1 MDVIYVSYSY
11 RCNKT
16 LMKDK
21 FYSRVAV
28 MIMTVIWQMVSIT
41 ALAQRQVQ
49 VVEMQTQPDGTQI
62 YVPKTIEVPEKSSEE
77 VAAAKSKAATVTAED
92 DDLQYYLNHL
102 PMTRAGE
109 SAIVIDLSTFKD
121 TIRQT
126 TLEVNQGIS
135 LKFTN
140 GAIRRGTGLAKD
152 DPMIRISNGTIVEFD
167 ETVTIS
173 GENLETNGEAVLL
186 YGASLKTAAWI
197 GNTKRGTEPYYYHC
211 IYACLSSSKLEVLGG
226 TIDGWAGYEGTEP
239 LVISGGKHSWIV
251 PYSSDAVISGKNT
264 EISEISFYENTY
276 KLYLKSSVKYLRF
289 HDYFNVISDGYAVA
303 TGYDGYQ
310 LTEDDMQK
318 IKVTNRNTSVNDLN
332 DYEKRLEGNSIVMR
346 KIVKD
351 LQSDINNAPDNTET
365 TIDLDNYGELTT
377 GILIPKGKKIKMTGT
392 KNVTLASNFTGD
404 YIFRTE
410 GDAQLDIT
418 ISGLDCKSCASI
430 PKKAFVAGYPNSKM
444 YIRESDDSFI
454 YYPYNILYTEKG
466 GTIYCY
472 ADIRKTTFYNSA
484 GGTMY
489 IDCHHEGEVLDPT
502 AEAGSTTNITGNL
515 ALYGT
520 FTAEGKVSMWG
531 NSISSLTNLVLGK
544 NSSVTFTTNVTD
556 AKNLIAS
563 FKNNDYVLDRPYVNF
578 LKNSYRIRFSLLD
591 GHTPTIDNC
600 KGEDGNYRPCICIV
614 EYDKEKNE
622 MRLDSLASVF
632 NMLRDSIE
640 DCIKKSSELRIAIE
654 ENKSNGTLTAEKYEE
669 FVKREAGID
678 ASITKV
684 GYTIKTIRAEIVST
698 KEDGYYGETEIAG
711 LEANASYLYYEIKI
725 IEEYIASLQSDLDA
739 TLASHKKT
747 FTNTDDLQDF
757 LNNLGKNNETTEDN
771 PATVTIAD
779 GTVLD
784 NFEIPEG
791 THVEMNVEGDSNDD
805 LQAFING
812 LVTVKYGSSLRLN
825 GNYVVRGENTSATLL
840 VHGTIDIYATII
852 LEGTKT
858 EVVHIY
864 NGGTAN
870 WRGNMT
876 SGKIV
881 NEGTLNIY
889 SGTTHYIEN
898 HGTVHHN
905 TGVCHHIVNYRTYYM
920 KGGNINAS
928 NTEYDN
934 AFENCGTAYLTG
946 GTIVSS
952 KTLIINYV
960 NSKTYIDGVKL
971 DDSNATSTIISYSD
985 FHIRGDYSP
994 KHIILDRGVRINF
1007 TSVWTV
1013 RWHITFIDNRTTI
1026 RKVIF
1031 HSDKFNLNND
1041 YIKLIDF
1048 NLPDG
1053 YRWYYNAEEKGIE
1066 MRDSKVYDSDDL
1078 QAFLDR
1084 LAKFAG
1090 TASEPVILEGDNHT
1104 IDVETDADRLFELPA
1119 NSYVEIRNVI
1129 FRIVSDVSQKRW
1141 HIPSG
1146 STLIL
1151 NNVTLN
1157 AGEEKEDD
1165 DRVELAVEGGKLY
1178 INNVVFINIRL
1189 TLNGTVYVCSPLSSR
1204 IYLSY
1209 ENNDEIVNGV
1219 HVAEGCNGYVLTE
1232 ADLDK
1237 FVYCDLDDSSD
1248 IWKFLLA
1255 ENAIELYQEVS
1266 GMEKVPGDN
1275 HPQVF
1280 ADEAGRLNIIG
1291 VPQDAQCFIYNS
1303 EGILIR
1309 KGTVS
1314 EITASG
1320 SIPAKGCYVL
1330 KVGKTAIKFV
1340 R

>member
-1 MDVIYVSYSY
+1 
-11 RCNKT
+11 
-16 LMKDK
+16 MKDK

-140 GAIRRGTGLAKD
+140 GTLKRGTGLAKD

-173 GENLETNGEAVLL
+173 GENLSTNGPAVLL
-186 YGASLKTAAWI
+186 YDASLKTAAWI

-211 IYACLSSSKLEVLGG
+211 IFACLSSSKLEVLGG
-226 TIDGWAGYEGTEP
+226 TTDGWAIGYEGTEP

-310 LTEDDMQK
+310 LTEDDMQM
-318 IKVTNRNTSVNDLN
+318 IKVTNRDTNVNDLN

-365 TIDLDNYGELTT
+365 TINLDNYGELTK

-418 ISGLDCKSCASI
+418 IPGFSGYSSASL
-430 PKKAFVAGYPNSKM
+430 PKYGFVAGYASSK
-444 YIRESDDSFI
+444 IQVNQLGTNTLSL
-454 YYPYNILYTEKG
+454 PNILLAVEKG
-466 GTIYCY
+466 ATIDCY
-472 ADIRKTTFYNSA
+472 ANISTKEIYIAPGGKMNIYSENGDVETFTDE
-484 GGTMY
+484 GGT
-489 IDCHHEGEVLDPT
+489 V
-502 AEAGSTTNITGNL
+502 NITGQVKFIE
-515 ALYGT
+515 T
-520 FTAEGKVSMWG
+520 FTSLGNTSLLSENITSLKELILGKYNNITFTNKWVKPVALNISFKDNDYFLDRTYIKFVSSTTMFSGFETVKFSLQSEHSAHLSGYNLCIEEVDEYALRDLEKKYDALKDDIQRSSEDFSYMRKLVDDYHQKGFMTEDECDIFIKQILLIQEAINAINIRLNVCEGLRPVFY
-531 NSISSLTNLVLGK
+531 GK
-544 NSSVTFTTNVTD
+544 NS
-556 AKNLIAS
+556 
-563 FKNNDYVLDRPYVNF
+563 VLEGEKYAAEIEIE
-578 LKNSYRIRFSLLD
+578 LARIR
-591 GHTPTIDNC
+591 
-600 KGEDGNYRPCICIV
+600 
-614 EYDKEKNE
+614 EK
-622 MRLDSLASVF
+622 
-632 NMLRDSIE
+632 
-640 DCIKKSSELRIAIE
+640 
-654 ENKSNGTLTAEKYEE
+654 
-669 FVKREAGID
+669 
-678 ASITKV
+678 
-684 GYTIKTIRAEIVST
+684 
-698 KEDGYYGETEIAG
+698 
-711 LEANASYLYYEIKI
+711 
-725 IEEYIASLQSDLDA
+725 IASLQSDLDA

-784 NFEIPEG
+784 NIDIPEG

-805 LQAFING
+805 LQAFIDG

-881 NEGTLNIY
+881 NEGTLNIH

-898 HGTVHHN
+898 HGTVQHN
-905 TGVCHHIVNYRTYYM
+905 TGVCHHIDNYKTYYM
-920 KGGNINAS
+920 KGGSINAS

-952 KTLIINYV
+952 KILIINYV

-1031 HSDKFNLNND
+1031 HSDEFDLND
-1041 YIKLIDF
+1041 DFIQFIDF
-1048 NLPDG
+1048 DLPDG

-1151 NNVTLN
+1151 NNVALN
-1157 AGEEKEDD
+1157 AGEEEEDD
-1165 DRVELAVEGGKLY
+1165 DRAELAVEGGKLY

-1266 GMEKVPGDN
+1266 GMEKVSGDN
-1275 HPQVF
+1275 HPQIY
-1280 ADEAGRLNIIG
+1280 ADEAGRLNIVG

-1330 KVGKTAIKFV
+1330 KVGKTAMKFV

>member
-126 TLEVNQGIS
+126 TLVVNQGIS

-140 GAIRRGTGLAKD
+140 GAIRRGEGIARGESLIK
-152 DPMIRISNGTIVEFD
+152 ISNGSVVEFD
-167 ETVTIS
+167 ESVTIS
-173 GENLETNGEAVLL
+173 GENLVTNGTAVEVTD
-186 YGASLKTAAWI
+186 ASLRTAAWI
-197 GNTKRGTEPYYYHC
+197 GNTQLGTENRYSPD
-211 IYACLSSSKLEVLGG
+211 IYASEPSSKLEVVGG
-226 TIDGWAGYEGTEP
+226 IIENSIYYYGQEP
-239 LVISGGKHSWIV
+239 IIFRSCSV
-251 PYSSDAVISGKNT
+251 PALFHYSSSDVIFDGETVDFNQYTPKYNNSRVST
-264 EISEISFYENTY
+264 
-276 KLYLKSSVKYLRF
+276 KSPITRYRIY
-289 HDYFNVISDGYAVA
+289 DYNNVLGDGVTLMHGA
-303 TGYDGYQ
+303 DGYQ
-310 LTEDDMQK
+310 LTSSDVDK
-318 IKVTNRNTSVNDLN
+318 LGISLPSSSPLTIS
-332 DYEKRLEGNSIVMR
+332 DYEKRLEGDSIVLR
-346 KIVKD
+346 KKVKD

-365 TIDLDNYGELTT
+365 TINLDNYGELTK

-418 ISGLDCKSCASI
+418 IPGFSGYSSTSL
-430 PKKAFVAGYPNSKM
+430 PKYGFVAGYASSK
-444 YIRESDDSFI
+444 IQVNQLGTNTLSL
-454 YYPYNILYTEKG
+454 PNILLAVEKG
-466 GTIYCY
+466 ATIDCY
-472 ADIRKTTFYNSA
+472 ANISTKEIYIAPGGKMNIYSENGDVETFTDE
-484 GGTMY
+484 GGT
-489 IDCHHEGEVLDPT
+489 V
-502 AEAGSTTNITGNL
+502 NITGLVKFNE
-515 ALYGT
+515 T
-520 FTAEGKVSMWG
+520 FTSLGNTSLLSENITSLKELILGKYNNITFTNKWVKPVALNISFKDNDYFLDRTYIKFVSSTTMFSG
-531 NSISSLTNLVLGK
+531 FETVKFSLQSEHSAHLSGYNLCIEEVDEYALRDLEKKYDALKEDIQKSSENLSYMRKLVDDYHQKGFMTEDEYADFIKQIAIIEPYIVEINEALNACERLRPVFYGK
-544 NSSVTFTTNVTD
+544 NS
-556 AKNLIAS
+556 
-563 FKNNDYVLDRPYVNF
+563 VLE
-578 LKNSYRIRFSLLD
+578 
-591 GHTPTIDNC
+591 C
-600 KGEDGNYRPCICIV
+600 
-614 EYDKEKNE
+614 
-622 MRLDSLASVF
+622 
-632 NMLRDSIE
+632 
-640 DCIKKSSELRIAIE
+640 
-654 ENKSNGTLTAEKYEE
+654 EKY
-669 FVKREAGID
+669 A
-678 ASITKV
+678 
-684 GYTIKTIRAEIVST
+684 AEIEMELSRRQ
-698 KEDGYYGETEIAG
+698 TEIA
-711 LEANASYLYYEIKI
+711 K
-725 IEEYIASLQSDLDA
+725 LQSDLDA

-1157 AGEEKEDD
+1157 AGEEEEDD
-1165 DRVELAVEGGKLY
+1165 DRAELAVEGGKLY

-1232 ADLDK
+1232 EDLDK

-1266 GMEKVPGDN
+1266 GMEKVSGDN
-1275 HPQVF
+1275 HPQIY

-1330 KVGKTAIKFV
+1330 KVGKTAMKFV